1 MKTIFQP
8 TSDLTDQ
15 QLVERERSLRIM
27 ASTALTLEELTT
39 LLALAEQYGSL
50 ATERQVPEES
60 ETPLTPLS

>member
-1 MKTIFQP
+1 
-8 TSDLTDQ
+8 
-15 QLVERERSLRIM
+15 M